1 MKKKVVSVL
10 LCLSMF
16 TAMAAGCGSSSE
28 GTSNATASGDKKET
42 AGTETTASS

>member
-28 GTSNATASGDKKET
+28 GTSNATAVVVKLFCNT
-42 AGTETTASS
+42 LT